1 MQILWVSERADSAA
15 RAAVDALTAAGATV
29 TSVGDVYAAI
39 AALSSR
45 PAMNLAL
52 LDPRDLDDAELS
64 VIPVI
69 ARYFP
74 TVQCTAVL
82 LPGTVQRLARLRSP
96 IPTTDL
102 PTLLQRLN
110 DAARVRLE
118 MRPSIGSGENDRT
131 IPGDSAVFA
140 PAHEPPALPPHEP
153 VELNLDDGDPSI
165 ERSLGLAGH
174 RAVPRSEPFAAPRN
188 ETPAAPNLA
197 PSAAPPRRDRP
208 VLSTDGGPEAI
219 GDGPTLH
226 DAVRLRMSDGS
237 APPVRRR
244 PGGPASNTPTA
255 ADLSAPIGRRLPEP
269 TETGVVL
276 TPAEIDAL
284 LSLEPPSPRGPDA

>member
-29 TSVGDVYAAI
+29 TSVGDVYAAV
-39 AALSSR
+39 AALSAR
-45 PAMNLAL
+45 PATTLAL
-52 LDPRDLDDAELS
+52 LDPRDLDDAELG

-102 PTLLQRLN
+102 STLLQRLN

-118 MRPSIGSGENDRT
+118 PLPPAGSGEIGRMS
-131 IPGDSAVFA
+131 PGDSAAFE
-140 PAHEPPALPPHEP
+140 PTPEPPAPPLQEP
-153 VELNLDDGDPSI
+153 VELNLDEGDPSI

-174 RAVPRSEPFAAPRN
+174 RPAPRSEPFAAPRG
-188 ETPAAPNLA
+188 ESHAAPHPA
-197 PSAAPPRRDRP
+197 PSASPPRPDRRP
-208 VLSTDGGPEAI
+208 LSTDGGPEAI

-226 DAVRLRMSDGS
+226 DAVRLRMADGT

-244 PGGPASNTPTA
+244 PGSPASSMPTS
-255 ADLSAPIGRRLPEP
+255 ADLLAPIGRRQPEP